1 MTEHPKLDS
10 LFQKAKNLKPITA
23 AVICPE
29 SAVALEGAILAA
41 EQKSIIP
48 ILIGE
53 GNKIKKIAQEI
64 NKDISGYQLIDV
76 LEADAANQ
84 AVKLVQNGLAQ
95 LIIKGSL
102 HSDEFMR
109 LIVRREGGMRTDH
122 RMSHCLVYD
131 VPAYKK
137 LFILTDAALNTFP
150 TFAEKKDIVQ
160 NAINLAIKLGVA
172 KPKVAL
178 LSAVENINLRI
189 PNTTEWAE
197 LSKLA
202 AAGAITGGIVEGPL
216 SFDLAISEESVKT
229 KNLKSQVGG
238 DADILV
244 VPNIEVGNVLMK
256 ALDYFADA
264 LSLGVVLGA
273 KVPLVLT
280 SRSASAVSRAGSCV
294 LAKFIQNIPC
304 IK

>member
-1 MTEHPKLDS
+1 MTQHPKLDL
-10 LFQKAKNLKPITA
+10 LFKKAESLKPISA

-29 SAVALEGAILAA
+29 SAVALDGAILAA

-53 GNKIKKIAQEI
+53 GAKIKKIAQEI
-64 NKDISGYQLIDV
+64 GRDISGYQLIDV
-76 LEADAANQ
+76 PEEDAANQ
-84 AVKLVQNGLAQ
+84 AVQLVQSALVQ

-109 LIVRREGGMRTDH
+109 LIVRREGGMRTNL
-122 RMSHCLVYD
+122 RMSHCLVCD

-150 TFAEKKDIVQ
+150 TFAEKKDIIQ
-160 NAINLAIKLGVA
+160 NAINLAIKLGIA

-178 LSAVENINLRI
+178 LSAVENINQRI

-197 LSKLA
+197 LTKLA
-202 AAGAITGGIVEGPL
+202 ASGEITGGIVEGPL

-273 KVPLVLT
+273 KVPIVLT
-280 SRSASAVSRAGSCV
+280 SRSASAASRAGSCM
-294 LAKFIQNIPC
+294 LAKFIGRA
-304 IK
+304 

>member
-1 MTEHPKLDS
+1 MTEHSKLDS
-10 LFQKAKNLKPITA
+10 LFQKAKNLNPIMA

-29 SAVALEGAILAA
+29 SVVALEGAILAA

-53 GNKIKKIAQEI
+53 GTKIKKIAQEVG
-64 NKDISGYQLIDV
+64 KDISGYQLIDV
-76 LEADAANQ
+76 PEEEAANQ
-84 AVKLVQNGLAQ
+84 AIKLVQSGIAQ

-109 LIVRREGGMRTDH
+109 LIVRREGGMRTDR
-122 RMSHCLVYD
+122 RMSHCLVCD

-150 TFAEKKDIVQ
+150 TFDEKKDIIQ
-160 NAINLAIKLGVA
+160 NAINLVIKLGIV

-178 LSAVENINLRI
+178 LSAVENINPRI
-189 PNTTEWAE
+189 PATAEWTE
-197 LSKLA
+197 LTKLA
-202 AAGAITGGIVEGPL
+202 AEGAITGGIVEGPL

-238 DADILV
+238 DADVLV
-244 VPNIEVGNVLMK
+244 VLNIEVGNVLMK
-256 ALDYFADA
+256 ALDYFANA
-264 LSLGVVLGA
+264 LTLGVVLGA
-273 KVPLVLT
+273 KVPIVLT
-280 SRSASAVSRAGSCV
+280 SRSASAVSRAGSCM
-294 LAKFIQNIPC
+294 LAKFIQNN
-304 IK
+304 

>member
-1 MTEHPKLDS
+1 MTEHPKLEV
-10 LFQKAKNLKPITA
+10 LFQKAKNLNPITA

-29 SAVALEGAILAA
+29 SVVALEGAILAA

-64 NKDISGYQLIDV
+64 GKDISGYQLMDV
-76 LEADAANQ
+76 SEEDASNQ
-84 AVKLVQNGLAQ
+84 AVKLVQNGSVQ

-122 RMSHCLVYD
+122 RMSHCLVCD

-150 TFAEKKDIVQ
+150 TFAEKKDIIQ
-160 NAINLAIKLGVA
+160 NAINLAIKLGIA
-172 KPKVAL
+172 IPKVAL
-178 LSAVENINLRI
+178 LSAVENINPRI
-189 PNTTEWAE
+189 PTTAEWAE
-197 LSKLA
+197 LTKLA
-202 AAGAITGGIVEGPL
+202 AEGAITGGIVEGPL
-216 SFDLAISEESVKT
+216 SFDLAVSEESVKT
-229 KNLKSQVGG
+229 KNLKSRVGG

-244 VPNIEVGNVLMK
+244 VPNIEVGNILMK
-256 ALDYFADA
+256 TLDYFADA

-273 KVPLVLT
+273 KVPIVLT
-280 SRSASAVSRAGSCV
+280 SRSASAVSRAGSCM
-294 LAKFIQNIPC
+294 LAKFIQNN
-304 IK
+304 